1 MFNKCVFFLNIKNMQ
16 NIGKI
21 PYRILIFLFVVLSIY
36 FLNSPKKPV
45 DSLLDIESMLTN
57 GSGFVI
63 GLLTVYIFREKK

>member
-1 MFNKCVFFLNIKNMQ
+1 MQ